1 MNGKE
6 SRPNECEDFTWIFQT
21 FYKRIYCISL
31 SIIKC
36 PYLAEDITQET
47 YIKAYTNLNT
57 IRDSEKMGSWL
68 ACIATR
74 TAIDFS
80 RKQQRGIQVI
90 HQEMVKWLESQPI
103 HPNVVENT
111 MDFWT
116 LKEDIIK
123 VLFKLSHKQR
133 EILLLRVN
141 GGLKE
146 REIATVLEIKQSTV
160 KINLYRARKHLR
172 NELQLM
178 EIA

>member
-1 MNGKE
+1 MKTGHCSE
-6 SRPNECEDFTWIFQT
+6 AEGFTRVYHS
-21 FYKRIYCISL
+21 FYKRIYYIAL

-47 YIKAYTNLNT
+47 YIKAYTKRNT
-57 IRDSEKMGSWL
+57 IKDDRKMGAWL

-80 RKQQRGIQVI
+80 RKQKRGSHLIQ
-90 HQEMVKWLESQPI
+90 QEMMDWLESQPCSQ
-103 HPNVVENT
+103 NEVEDA
-111 MDFWT
+111 MDLWT
-116 LKEDIIK
+116 LKEDIIN

-133 EILLLRVN
+133 EILLLKVN

-146 REIATVLEIKQSTV
+146 REIAMVLDIKQATV
-160 KINLYRARKHLR
+160 KINLYRARKQLR
-172 NELQLM
+172 NELQNK